1 MNRAKSPYFLYQVL
15 VRVYNLSAPSSQGCR
30 ADVFCEIVSPPL
42 VRGQGCTK
50 RNVAR
55 LRRIP
60 MRISETTT
68 TNFAS
73 ERDDGL
79 GHELMRARWH
89 VNQTMSVSSLSRRH
103 PTLDQHKAL
112 FDRKTPPPPPSLP
125 NKRNGRE
132 TAERKQLQNNL
143 RYLAITGGY
152 RTSSS
157 FSPVLSQLSDAS
169 LKKQIQGV
177 LRGRT
182 RHRCVV
188 LGRVKPIAQGC
199 VEPAISREQ
208 ITFKRAGA
216 R

>member
-68 TNFAS
+68 NFAS

-89 VNQTMSVSSLSRRH
+89 VNQTTSVSSLPRRH

-112 FDRKTPPPPPSLP
+112 FDRKTSPLP
-125 NKRNGRE
+125 LPYPIKE
-132 TAERKQLQNNL
+132 MEEKQQKENNFRTTFGIWRLLVVIRLRAPFLQFY
-143 RYLAITGGY
+143 RSY
-152 RTSSS
+152 RT
-157 FSPVLSQLSDAS
+157 PL
-169 LKKQIQGV
+169 
-177 LRGRT
+177 
-182 RHRCVV
+182 
-188 LGRVKPIAQGC
+188 
-199 VEPAISREQ
+199 
-208 ITFKRAGA
+208 
-216 R
+216 